1 MYVCICNAVTDGQI
15 TTALKSGCEDVA
27 ELTQRLGVGTCC
39 GSCLP
44 TAEELVESVRGAKLT
59 HAPQAQDGS
68 DLFYSA

>member
-27 ELTQRLGVGTCC
+27 ELTSRLGVGTCC

-44 TAEELVESVRGAKLT
+44 AAEELVESVRAAKLSQGP
-59 HAPQAQDGS
+59 AAQDGAE
-68 DLFYSA
+68 LYYSV

>member
-27 ELTQRLGVGTCC
+27 ELSQRLGVGTCC

-44 TAEELVESVRGAKLT
+44 TAEELVERVRATKLGLS
-59 HAPQAQDGS
+59 AQAQDNG
-68 DLFYSA
+68 DLFYPA